1 MAAGVSCYFPVD
13 FSVLLKEV
21 TSCLLAGI
29 LLEYWLFISI
39 YKAHILH
46 DHILGPLIH
55 PIPTLNNYLTNY

>member
-1 MAAGVSCYFPVD
+1 MN
-13 FSVLLKEV
+13 
-21 TSCLLAGI
+21 CLLAGI
-29 LLEYWLFISI
+29 LLAYWLLFISI